1 MGLVN
6 ELFYKGE
13 YAQVLQKT
21 YDSSVL
27 SEPQHLGYVIGS
39 LSFLGRVHEAE
50 ALYTAQRSQ
59 ASDLNKVYSRFFLAL
74 GWTRRSQYEKA
85 KKFLLINKTYLRK
98 NKNTS
103 AEVSFLV
110 QQGISFFLY
119 FLGQFE
125 KSISWNEKSLASAI
139 AAQNLW
145 MRALAHDLLA
155 NNLIQNGRIYEGLRH
170 FAEAAKDSEKINN
183 KAIIQAIEI
192 SSLVL
197 SCEYGIQIK
206 NSFARLAELYAKT
219 KQNDAFSRA
228 NLGLELARQYT
239 LKGQWTLA
247 SDILNQIGNLI
258 FEMQNRRQEARYNL
272 RWAELYYL
280 KNELN
285 TALHYIRSG
294 RRCLELVDHT
304 YEMQFLGLEK
314 KIHEEHKNL
323 EQAEVL
329 EQKLAQLSLT
339 HNNIKNNNILSR
351 GNGKAKSKNSY
362 SDDEIHHMLT
372 KAQQSQKTARK
383 IILETEYFSWMYRF
397 FNLKRGQNYI
407 LLNLQPKS
415 LTIVDA
421 DGFTHKP
428 SELSTL
434 NYKILNTLSKGYT
447 TKEELLSQVWGY
459 QYDPLRHDSLIYSTL
474 STLRKILS
482 QDAQI
487 IETSEMG
494 YNLKAKVLNLLEVSE
509 NDLEESLQQPAQAGA
524 VSAPDMQRW
533 LKFDLNSR
541 QMQIMQLLTSTS
553 FVSVKQVVKMFKTS
567 EITANRDL
575 RSLFQKKLVLRIGQG
590 RSTQY
595 MLDPKA

>member
-50 ALYTAQRSQ
+50 ALYLAQRSQ
-59 ASDLNKVYSRFFLAL
+59 ASDVNKVFSRFFLAL
-74 GWTRRSQYEKA
+74 GWTRRSQYERA

-98 NKNTS
+98 NKNAS

-170 FAEAAKDSEKINN
+170 FGEAAKDSEKINN

-206 NSFARLAELYAKT
+206 TSFARLAELYAKT

-239 LKGQWTLA
+239 LQGKWKEAGQ
-247 SDILNQIGNLI
+247 ILNQIGNLI

-314 KIHEEHKNL
+314 KIHEENKNL

-351 GNGKAKSKNSY
+351 GNSKNKTKNFY
-362 SDDEIHHMLT
+362 SDDEIHQMLT

-434 NYKILNTLSKGYT
+434 NYKILNTLAKGYT
-447 TKEELLSQVWGY
+447 TKEELLNQVWGY

-494 YNLKAKVLNLLEVSE
+494 YNLKAKVLNLLEVTDNE
-509 NDLEESLQQPAQAGA
+509 AEESLQQPVQASA
-524 VSAPDMQRW
+524 VSAPDMHRW

-541 QMQIMQLLTSTS
+541 QMQIMQLLIGTP
-553 FVSVKQVVKMFKTS
+553 FVSVKQLVKMFKTS